1 MMKRFLLALA
11 ALALAF
17 PAAAFEYKTVD
28 VRRTGNSPVRES
40 FYAGDS
46 IGFGYYLTE
55 NNETYDLTEWD
66 MVTWEIA
73 SYTNSAECWM
83 SVTGRID
90 NAEGGEISVETM
102 LPLSV
107 VPVGQYKGYV
117 KAVKLTAG
125 GDAVASQRT
134 VVEQTVQVR
143 YGNTELSPDAID
155 PSDLIAQGAF
165 VRQAALDAETAARI
179 GADESLSNAVAGV
192 RADVDGMGET
202 VAAISNAVA
211 GLDGDLPDFSQ
222 FATKEW
228 TETNYIQ
235 RELVEKVR
243 EEHSGGRVDT
253 NEVLTV
259 FYDSPGQSL
268 YVKHLRVDEL
278 TDYNGNAIA
287 GTGSGSG
294 GGTVSGDYLP
304 AVKMPDGL
312 YHVDEG
318 AGTAFGNGV
327 SVEGDFGVD
336 GDASFGG
343 DVQVQAHTVEGATAY
358 LLDSEAYAEYG
369 PDAYADYNGLV
380 QWYSQNR
387 TYPYGLALNTL
398 GNILRLAVRGDGAYI
413 DRRKGAR
420 GGSSRTLGAE
430 TVTATGTVEVGVL
443 NIGGGSYD
451 KLRGRLHGGYFLTP
465 ARWAW
470 QTRTA
475 YDNATNYSGTL
486 QMGSVMVVEATMT
499 RTYNARIVPDIF
511 RNEEWEP
518 FEIDETSGPAE
529 LAEDADGGWRI
540 VWDDPYSEGDIFT
553 AKAHLGAWEESV
565 TVTNSGSSLTN
576 MLIAMSATP
585 GSLRERMEEI
595 KREWME
601 LTGRSISRFKN
612 FGRDAAQFEVNTNF
626 WASELDL
633 SGVSVWNNDTSYYYT
648 KPLTLLS
655 SNIAFGARHWMPAVG
670 RTYGWFG
677 RDGVM
682 HYSKVVDVKSK
693 TPDLGVAR
701 LDPPLDTDVVATYGI
716 LSDKVRDY
724 RLGCG
729 IFGHHAFWRGDQEYR
744 PYAKQPLVACA
755 QSARA
760 FLMSTEDFNCDGSIV
775 SEGFLNVDPVYP
787 PECFP
792 TGPWEPIAI
801 SRKEAVGGDSGHPVF
816 AWDGEELALAGCYWK
831 TIGAP
836 HAGYWLDEIKTLVAA
851 AGGDPEAVRE
861 VEYDDWPDY
870 HSWELDNH
878 PTTPPP
884 AEDPEED
891 PAEDPEEP

>member
-1 MMKRFLLALA
+1 MKRFLLALA

-17 PAAAFEYKTVD
+17 PAAGFEYKTID

-46 IGFGYYLTE
+46 IAFGYYLTE
-55 NNETYDLTEWD
+55 DNETYDLTEWD
-66 MVTWEIA
+66 MVTWEIT

-117 KAVKLTAG
+117 KAVTLTAG

-155 PSDLIAQGAF
+155 NEDLIAQGAF
-165 VRQAALDAETAARI
+165 VRQAALDAETEARI
-179 GADESLSNAVAGV
+179 GADAALSNAVAGV
-192 RADVDGMGET
+192 RSDVDGMGET
-202 VAAISNAVA
+202 VLAISNKVA
-211 GLDGDLPDFSQ
+211 GLDGDLPDFST

-243 EEHSGGRVDT
+243 EEHSGGRVNT

-294 GGTVSGDYLP
+294 GGMVAGDYLP

-327 SVEGDFGVD
+327 SVEGGLGVD

-343 DVQVQAHTVEGATAY
+343 DVHVQAHTVEGATAY

-369 PDAYADYNGLV
+369 PDAFAGYNGLV
-380 QWYSQNR
+380 QWYTQNR
-387 TYPYGLALNTL
+387 DYPYGLALNTL
-398 GNILRLAVRGDGAYI
+398 GNILRLSVQGDDAYI
-413 DRRKGAR
+413 ELRKGAH
-420 GGSSRTLGAE
+420 GGSDMNLGAG

-465 ARWAW
+465 ARWEW
-470 QTRTA
+470 ETRTV
-475 YDNATNYSGTL
+475 YDNATNFSEAF
-486 QMGSVMVVEATMT
+486 QEGSWMAATATVT
-499 RTYNARIVPDIF
+499 RTYNAAIVPNIF

-518 FEIDETSGPAE
+518 FEFDETDGPAT
-529 LAEDADGGWRI
+529 LAEDADGVWRV
-540 VWDDPYSEGDIFT
+540 VWDDPYATGMVFS
-553 AKAHLGAWEESV
+553 AAAHIGSWKESV
-565 TVTNSGSSLTN
+565 SVTNTGSALTN
-576 MLIAMSATP
+576 RLCAMAAAP
-585 GSLRERMEEI
+585 GSLREREQEI
-595 KREWME
+595 KAEW
-601 LTGRSISRFKN
+601 LSRRGRSISRLKN
-612 FGRDAAQFEVNTNF
+612 FGRDATQFEWNTNF

-633 SGVSVWNNDTSYYYT
+633 SGVSVWNSDASYYYT
-648 KPLTLLS
+648 KPLTLVA
-655 SNIAFGARHWMPAVG
+655 SNLAVGARHWMPAVG
-670 RTYGWFG
+670 RQYGWLG

-682 HYSKVVDVKSK
+682 HYSTVVDVKGK
-693 TPDLGVAR
+693 VPDLAVAR
-701 LDPPLDTDVVATYGI
+701 LSPPLDTSVVATYGI
-716 LSDKVRDY
+716 VTDALFKHQFGGG
-724 RLGCG
+724 RLGHYEG
-729 IFGHHAFWRGDQEYR
+729 QFSPVEYR
-744 PYAKQPLVACA
+744 PFAKPPLVACA

-760 FLMSTEDFNCDGSIV
+760 FLMSTEDFSTGAMLL
-775 SEGFLNVDPVYP
+775 EGFTAVDPVYENSSYP
-787 PECFP
+787 S
-792 TGPWEPIAI
+792 GPWECHPL
-801 SRKEAVGGDSGHPVF
+801 SRKEAVGGDSGHPIFV
-816 AWDGEELALAGCYWK
+816 WDGDELAILGCYWTK
-831 TIGAP
+831 YGCP
-836 HAGYWLDEIKTLVAA
+836 HLGYWMNDIRALTTAV
-851 AGGDPEAVRE
+851 GGDPGVLR
-861 VEYDDWPDY
+861 VVTYSDWPDY
-870 HSWELDNH
+870 QTWELDH
-878 PTTPPP
+878 MF
-884 AEDPEED
+884 
-891 PAEDPEEP
+891 